1 MPELTL
7 EELTLA
13 LAIVAGVA
21 LLCLLLVAA
30 VMIRMRRVRREYMLL
45 RGETGDH
52 DLLASVGDSVGRTRS
67 VEKKMS
73 SVITAQ
79 EDLAAVGRLALQRF
93 AVVRYDAFEEMGGQ
107 LSFSAALLDDY
118 GDGIVIT
125 SINGR
130 TETRTYAKPV
140 RETKSRH
147 NLSDE
152 ERDAIDAAVAGAER
166 GAGSARPQDKRGAG
180 SAGPQ
185 DKRDTGSTGRQNQP
199 RGSDEVPSVPGR

>member
-21 LLCLLLVAA
+21 LLCFLLVLIL
-30 VMIRMRRVRREYMLL
+30 MIRLRRVRREYMLL
-45 RGETGDH
+45 RGEDGDH
-52 DLLASVGDSVGRTRS
+52 DLLATVGESVGRTR
-67 VEKKMS
+67 EIEQKFS
-73 SVITAQ
+73 SVTNAQ
-79 EDLAAVGRLALQRF
+79 EDLASVGRLAIQRF
-93 AVVRYDAFEEMGGQ
+93 AVVRYDAFEDMGGQ

-130 TETRTYAKPV
+130 TETRTYAKSV
-140 RETKSRH
+140 RGMKSQH

-152 ERDAIDAAVAGAER
+152 ERASIEAAVSNTGRGAEEPSASR
-166 GAGSARPQDKRGAG
+166 G
-180 SAGPQ
+180 
-185 DKRDTGSTGRQNQP
+185 
-199 RGSDEVPSVPGR
+199 

>member
-21 LLCLLLVAA
+21 LLCFLLVLFL
-30 VMIRMRRVRREYMLL
+30 MIRLRKVRREYMLL
-45 RGETGDH
+45 RGDNGDH
-52 DLLASVGDSVGRTRS
+52 DLLATVGESVGKARA
-67 VEKKMS
+67 VEQR
-73 SVITAQ
+73 VDALNTAQ
-79 EDLAAVGRLALQRF
+79 EDLALVGRLAVQRF
-93 AVVRYDAFEEMGGQ
+93 GVVRYDAFEDMGGQ

-130 TETRTYAKPV
+130 TETRTYAKSV
-140 RETKSRH
+140 RAMKSQH

-152 ERDAIDAAVAGAER
+152 ERAAIEAAVSGDGR
-166 GAGSARPQDKRGAG
+166 GASEASSASSR
-180 SAGPQ
+180 
-185 DKRDTGSTGRQNQP
+185 
-199 RGSDEVPSVPGR
+199 